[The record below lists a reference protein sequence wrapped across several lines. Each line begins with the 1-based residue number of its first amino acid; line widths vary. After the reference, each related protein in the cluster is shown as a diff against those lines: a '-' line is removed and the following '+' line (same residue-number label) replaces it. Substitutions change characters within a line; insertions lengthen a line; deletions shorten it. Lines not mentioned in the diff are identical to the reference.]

1 MKSSKVGHNRNQ
13 KSLNRLSQD
22 FRDNGLTFSQRL
34 HLDVPLLFGLILLS
48 IIGLIVLYS
57 ASGQDLQLIARQ
69 SIRLGVAFGIML
81 TMAQITPHLFL
92 YWTPWLYLLGI
103 GFLLAVLTAGDIGGG
118 AQRWLQLGVIRFQP
132 SEMLKIL
139 VPMMIAHYIADKTL
153 PPRIIHILGAVLL
166 TLIPTILV
174 AWEPDLG
181 TAFFILCAGG
191 FVVLLAGI
199 DWKLILSISALTT
212 ICAPL
217 LWFFMH
223 DYQRRRVLTFL
234 NPEQDPFGAGYH
246 IIQSKIAIGS
256 GGLFGKGWLNGTQSQ
271 LNFLPERSTD
281 FIFAVLSEEFGLL
294 GIIILLTLY
303 LFVIFRGLYLALNTQ
318 ELFGRL
324 LGGSLILTFFVH
336 VFVNIGMVSGLL
348 PVVGAPLPLLSYGGT
363 SLVTLLAAFGILMSM
378 HAHRRLLS
386 DYNALDSTRTRN
398 SNVK

>member
-1 MKSSKVGHNRNQ
+1 MKDKKIQHSRSQ
-13 KSLNRLSQD
+13 KSFSRLNQNFL
-22 FRDNGLTFSQRL
+22 NNKLAFSQRL
-34 HLDVPLLFGLILLS
+34 HLDIPLLLGLMLLS

-57 ASGQDLQLIARQ
+57 ASGQDLQLIIRQ
-69 SIRLGVAFGIML
+69 SIRLSVAFGIML
-81 TMAQITPHLFL
+81 IMAQITPHLFF
-92 YWTPWLYLLGI
+92 YWTPWLYVLGI
-103 GFLLAVLTAGDIGGG
+103 VLLLAVLTAGDVGGG
-118 AQRWLQLGVIRFQP
+118 AQRWLQLGVVRFQP

-139 VPMMIAHYIADKTL
+139 VPMMISRYFVNKTL
-153 PPRIIHILGAVLL
+153 PPKIIHIAGAALL
-166 TLIPTILV
+166 ALIPAILV

-191 FVVLLAGI
+191 FVVFLAGI
-199 DWKLILSISALTT
+199 GWKSVLSIGALTT

-223 DYQRRRVLTFL
+223 DYQRKRVLTFL
-234 NPEQDPFGAGYH
+234 NPEQDPFGSGYH

-281 FIFAVLSEEFGLL
+281 FIFAVFSEEFGLL
-294 GIIILLTLY
+294 GIMVLLTLY

-324 LGGSLILTFFVH
+324 LGGSLILTFFVY

-386 DYNALDSTRTRN
+386 D
-398 SNVK
+398 

>member
-1 MKSSKVGHNRNQ
+1 MKNNPTKYNLAQYDRNRRSFIVRDVLN
-13 KSLNRLSQD
+13 NRLT
-22 FRDNGLTFSQRL
+22 LSQRL
-34 HLDVPLLFGLILLS
+34 HLDVPLLLGLILLS
-48 IIGLIVLYS
+48 VIGLVVLYS
-57 ASGQDLQLIARQ
+57 ASGQDLQLIVRQ
-69 SIRLGVAFGIML
+69 SIRLGMAFIVML
-81 TMAQITPHLFL
+81 VMAQITPHLFL

-103 GFLLAVLTAGDIGGG
+103 GLLLAVLMAGDMGGG
-118 AQRWLQLGVIRFQP
+118 AQRWLQVGVIRFQP

-139 VPMMIAHYIADKTL
+139 VPMMIARYFVDKTL
-153 PPRIIHILGAVLL
+153 PPRLIHIMGAAFLAL
-166 TLIPTILV
+166 APAILV

-191 FVVLLAGI
+191 FVVFLAGI
-199 DWKLILSISALTT
+199 GWRLLLSLGSLAA

-223 DYQRRRVLTFL
+223 DYQRRRVLTFF

-294 GIIILLTLY
+294 GIIILLILY
-303 LFVIFRGLYLALNTQ
+303 LFVIFRGLYLTLNTQ

-324 LGGSLILTFFVH
+324 LGGSLILTFFVYI
-336 VFVNIGMVSGLL
+336 FVNIGMVSGLL

-378 HAHRRLLS
+378 HTHRRLLS
-386 DYNALDSTRTRN
+386 D
-398 SNVK
+398 

>member
-1 MKSSKVGHNRNQ
+1 MKDKKIQHSRSQ
-13 KSLNRLSQD
+13 KSFSRLNQNFL
-22 FRDNGLTFSQRL
+22 NNKLAFSQRL
-34 HLDVPLLFGLILLS
+34 HLDIPLLLGLMLLS

-57 ASGQDLQLIARQ
+57 ASGQDLQLIIRQ
-69 SIRLGVAFGIML
+69 SIRLSVAFGIML
-81 TMAQITPHLFL
+81 IMAQITPHLFF
-92 YWTPWLYLLGI
+92 YWTPWLYVLGI
-103 GFLLAVLTAGDIGGG
+103 VLLLAVLTAGDVGGG
-118 AQRWLQLGVIRFQP
+118 AQRWLQLGVVRFQP

-139 VPMMIAHYIADKTL
+139 VPMMISRYFVNKTL
-153 PPRIIHILGAVLL
+153 PPKIIHIAGAALL
-166 TLIPTILV
+166 ALIPAILV

-191 FVVLLAGI
+191 FVVFLAGI
-199 DWKLILSISALTT
+199 GWKSVLSIGALTT

-223 DYQRRRVLTFL
+223 DYQRKRVLTFL
-234 NPEQDPFGAGYH
+234 NPEQDPFGSGYH

-281 FIFAVLSEEFGLL
+281 FIFAVFSEEFGLL
-294 GIIILLTLY
+294 GIMILLTLY

-324 LGGSLILTFFVH
+324 LGGSLILTFFVY

-386 DYNALDSTRTRN
+386 D
-398 SNVK
+398 

>member
-1 MKSSKVGHNRNQ
+1 MKNNQNR
-13 KSLNRLSQD
+13 KSLNRLAQD
-22 FRDNGLTFSQRL
+22 FRGNRLTLSQRL

-69 SIRLGVAFGIML
+69 SIRLSMAFGIML
-81 TMAQITPHLFL
+81 IMAQITPHLFF

-103 GFLLAVLTAGDIGGG
+103 SLLFAVLAAGDTGGG
-118 AQRWLQLGVIRFQP
+118 AQRWLQLGVVRFQP

-139 VPMMIAHYIADKTL
+139 VPMMIAYYFVDKTL
-153 PPRIIHILGAVLL
+153 PPKIIHVIGAMSLA
-166 TLIPTILV
+166 LIPAILV

-181 TAFFILCAGG
+181 TAFLILCAGG
-191 FVVLLAGI
+191 FVIFLAGI
-199 DWKLILSISALTT
+199 GWKLIFSIGVLTA

-234 NPEQDPFGAGYH
+234 NPEQDPFGSGYH

-271 LNFLPERSTD
+271 LNFVPERSTD
-281 FIFAVLSEEFGLL
+281 FIFAVFSEEFGLL
-294 GIIILLTLY
+294 GIILLLILY
-303 LFVIFRGLYLALNTQ
+303 LFIIFRGLYLAINTQ

-324 LGGSLILTFFVH
+324 LGGSLVLTFFVY

-378 HAHRRLLS
+378 NTHRRLLS
-386 DYNALDSTRTRN
+386 N
-398 SNVK
+398 

>member
-1 MKSSKVGHNRNQ
+1 MKNKKNQRNQ
-13 KSLNRLSQD
+13 NRKSLNRLAQD
-22 FRDNGLTFSQRL
+22 FRGNRLTFSQRL
-34 HLDVPLLFGLILLS
+34 HLDVPLLLGLILLS

-69 SIRLGVAFGIML
+69 SIRLSMAFGIML
-81 TMAQITPHLFL
+81 IMAQITPHLFF

-103 GFLLAVLTAGDIGGG
+103 SLLFAVLAAGDTGGG
-118 AQRWLQLGVIRFQP
+118 AQRWLQLGVVRFQP

-139 VPMMIAHYIADKTL
+139 VPMMIAYYFVDKTL
-153 PPRIIHILGAVLL
+153 PPKIIHVIGAMSLS
-166 TLIPTILV
+166 LIPAILV

-181 TAFFILCAGG
+181 TAFLILCAGG
-191 FVVLLAGI
+191 FVIFLAGI
-199 DWKLILSISALTT
+199 GWKLIFSIGVLTT

-234 NPEQDPFGAGYH
+234 NPEQDPFGSGYH

-271 LNFLPERSTD
+271 LNFVPERSTD
-281 FIFAVLSEEFGLL
+281 FIFAVFSEEFGLL
-294 GIIILLTLY
+294 GIILLLILY
-303 LFVIFRGLYLALNTQ
+303 LFIIFRGLYLAINTQ

-324 LGGSLILTFFVH
+324 LGGSLVLTFFVY

-378 HAHRRLLS
+378 NTHRRLLS
-386 DYNALDSTRTRN
+386 D
-398 SNVK
+398 

>member
-1 MKSSKVGHNRNQ
+1 MKDNRIQHSRSQKSFHRWNRN
-13 KSLNRLSQD
+13 
-22 FRDNGLTFSQRL
+22 FRDSRLTIAQRL
-34 HLDVPLLFGLILLS
+34 HLDVPLLLGLIALS
-48 IIGLIVLYS
+48 VIGLIVLYS
-57 ASGQDLQLIARQ
+57 ASGQDLQLIIRQ
-69 SIRLGVAFGIML
+69 SIRLSVAFGIMFI
-81 TMAQITPHLFL
+81 MAQITPHLFFF
-92 YWTPWLYLLGI
+92 WTPWLYVLGI
-103 GFLLAVLTAGDIGGG
+103 VFLLAVLTAGDTGGG
-118 AQRWLQLGVIRFQP
+118 AQRWLQLGVVRFQP

-139 VPMMIAHYIADKTL
+139 VPMMIARYFVNKTL
-153 PPRIIHILGAVLL
+153 PPRIIHIAGAAFL
-166 TLIPTILV
+166 TLIPVVLV

-191 FVVLLAGI
+191 FVVFFAGI
-199 DWKLILSISALTT
+199 GWKPVLSIGTLAT

-217 LWFFMH
+217 LWLFMH

-234 NPEQDPFGAGYH
+234 NPEQDPFGSGYH

-281 FIFAVLSEEFGLL
+281 FIFAVFSEEFGLL

-303 LFVIFRGLYLALNTQ
+303 LFVIFRGLYLTLNTQ

-324 LGGSLILTFFVH
+324 LGGSLVLTFFVYL
-336 VFVNIGMVSGLL
+336 FVNIGMVSGLL

-386 DYNALDSTRTRN
+386 D
-398 SNVK
+398 